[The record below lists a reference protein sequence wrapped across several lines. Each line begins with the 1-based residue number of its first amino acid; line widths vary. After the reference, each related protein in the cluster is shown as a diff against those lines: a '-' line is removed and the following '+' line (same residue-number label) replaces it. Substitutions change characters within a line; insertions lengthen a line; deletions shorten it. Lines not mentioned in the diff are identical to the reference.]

1 MSFSFGLT
9 SWDEIFAIEQLFA
22 SIRQQVA
29 EFGWLWPSGETPD
42 WDAIQAGQLPAPDSE
57 AITILDY
64 PATTAIPPGMTSFSG
79 PAAAFA
85 ASYEWA
91 RRQFWEQDDWTSYHL
106 LLPFVAPRQY
116 AEHGWQVIIPPEAG
130 LGLPEHHWSIWVGA
144 QTSWMWHYAL
154 SEETRQ
160 QASAV
165 ITRDPWPND
174 EDTAAA
180 HLWFLGFFPHL
191 GRESL
196 RSHYPAI
203 L

>member
-1 MSFSFGLT
+1 MSFSVGLT
-9 SWDEIFAIEQLFA
+9 SWDEIFTDEELFA
-22 SIRQQVA
+22 SIRRQVA

-42 WDAIQAGQLPAPDSE
+42 WGAIQAGQLPAPGPE
-57 AITILDY
+57 AITIPDY
-64 PATTAIPPGMTSFSG
+64 PATTAIPLGMTSFSG
-79 PAAAFA
+79 PGMAFA
-85 ASYEWA
+85 ASYQWA
-91 RRQFWEQDDWTSYHL
+91 RLQFWDQDEWTSSHL
-106 LLPFVAPRQY
+106 LLPFVAPGQSST
-116 AEHGWQVIIPPEAG
+116 HGWNVITPPKAG
-130 LGLPEHHWSIWVGA
+130 LLHETHWSIWDGA

-165 ITRDPWPND
+165 IARDPWPAD

-191 GRESL
+191 GREAL
-196 RSHYPAI
+196 RRRYPAI

>member
-1 MSFSFGLT
+1 MSFSVGLT
-9 SWDEIFAIEQLFA
+9 SWDEIFTDEVLFA
-22 SIRQQVA
+22 SIRRQVA

-42 WDAIQAGQLPAPDSE
+42 WGRFRLASSLPPARKPSPYQTIQPLRRS
-57 AITILDY
+57 LL
-64 PATTAIPPGMTSFSG
+64 GMTSFSG
-79 PAAAFA
+79 PGMAFA
-85 ASYEWA
+85 ASYQWA
-91 RRQFWEQDDWTSYHL
+91 RLQFWDQDEWTSSHL
-106 LLPFVAPRQY
+106 LLPFVAPGQSST
-116 AEHGWQVIIPPEAG
+116 HGWNAITPPKAG
-130 LGLPEHHWSIWVGA
+130 LLHETHWSIWDGA

-165 ITRDPWPND
+165 IARDPWPAD

-191 GRESL
+191 GREAL
-196 RSHYPAI
+196 RRRYPAI